1 MAIRAYFRLLSLP
14 YSGQTSMDFSPSSGK
29 LTPIRLHRDLGKP
42 MNSSPSS
49 IFDQDLPQ
57 TPANHAPMSPLSFIE
72 RTAEVYPTRLAIVH
86 GNLRQDWATTYRR
99 CRQLASALTLAG
111 IGKNDTVA
119 VMLPN
124 TPPMVEA
131 HFGIPMAGAVLN
143 ALNTRLDPETV
154 AFMLD
159 HGEAKAVIV
168 DPEFAGVMKKALAL
182 RQSTRPVLV
191 IDVEDALYTG
201 PTEKLGLVNYEAF
214 VARGDA
220 AFAWRLPGDEWDAIA
235 LNYTSGTTG
244 NPKGVVYHHR
254 GAATNAIS
262 NILEWDMPKHAAYL
276 WTLPMF
282 HCNGWCFPWTVAA
295 RAAVNVCLRKV
306 DAQAMF
312 DAMRDHGVTHY
323 CGAPIVHGLLVNA
336 PAAMKAGVPTGIRAM
351 VAGAAPPA
359 SMIEG
364 MEQMGFD
371 LTHVYG
377 LTEVYGPATV
387 CPKHPEWDTLDIGD
401 RARLNARQGVRYHLQ
416 RDVRVLNPETML
428 PVPQDGETMGEIMF
442 KGNITMKGYLKNPKA
457 TQEAFAGGWFHSGD
471 LAVQYPDGYF
481 KIKDRSKDI
490 IISGGENISSIEVE
504 DVLYRHPDVLA
515 AAVVAKPDA
524 RWGETPCAFVELK
537 AGAQTTPEQ
546 IVAHCKQHL
555 AGFKVPRAVVFGELP
570 KTSTGKI
577 QKFELRKQAGSAA
590 AIDV

>member
-1 MAIRAYFRLLSLP
+1 M
-14 YSGQTSMDFSPSSGK
+14 TS
-29 LTPIRLHRDLGKP
+29 IY
-42 MNSSPSS
+42 
-49 IFDQDLPQ
+49 DQDLPR
-57 TPANHAPMSPLSFIE
+57 TEANFAPFSPLSFIE
-72 RTAEVYPTRLAIVH
+72 RTAEVYPDRLAIVH
-86 GNLRQDWATTYRR
+86 GGLRQTWGQTYARARR
-99 CRQLASALTLAG
+99 LASALQRAG

-131 HFGIPMAGAVLN
+131 HFGVPMAGAVLN
-143 ALNTRLDPETV
+143 ALNTRLDAETI

-168 DPEFAGVMKKALAL
+168 DPEFSPTLKKALAL
-182 RQSTRPVLV
+182 RKNTAPLLV
-191 IDVEDALYTG
+191 IDVEDALFTG
-201 PTEKLGLVNYEAF
+201 ETLAAGNTTYEAF
-214 VARGDA
+214 LAGGDP
-220 AFAWRLPGDEWDAIA
+220 AFAWALPADEWDAIA

-254 GAATNAIS
+254 GAAMNAIS
-262 NILEWDMPKHAAYL
+262 NVLEWDMPKHAVYL

-295 RAAVNVCLRKV
+295 RAGVNVCLRRV
-306 DAQAMF
+306 EAQAIF
-312 DAMRDHGVTHY
+312 DAMRAHGVTHY
-323 CGAPIVHGLLVNA
+323 CGAPIVHGLLVNS
-336 PAAMKAGVPTGIRAM
+336 PSDMKVGIPAGVKAM

-387 CPKHPEWDTLDIGD
+387 CAQHAAWDTLDIGE
-401 RARLNARQGVRYHLQ
+401 RARLNARQGVRYHLE
-416 RDVRVLNPETML
+416 RDVRVLDPETMQ
-428 PVPQDGETMGEIMF
+428 PVPLDGETMGEIMF
-442 KGNITMKGYLKNPKA
+442 KGNIAMKGYLKNPKA
-457 TQEAFAGGWFHSGD
+457 TAEAFAGGWFHSGD

-504 DVLYRHPDVLA
+504 DVLYRHPAVLA
-515 AAVVAKPDA
+515 AAVVARPDPK
-524 RWGETPCAFVELK
+524 WGETPCAFVELK
-537 AGAQTTPEQ
+537 QGADVTPEA

-577 QKFELRKQAGSAA
+577 QKFELRKLAGSAK
-590 AIDV
+590 AIDA

>member
-1 MAIRAYFRLLSLP
+1 M
-14 YSGQTSMDFSPSSGK
+14 T
-29 LTPIRLHRDLGKP
+29 
-42 MNSSPSS
+42 S
-49 IFDQDLPQ
+49 IFDQDLPRNE
-57 TPANHAPMSPLSFIE
+57 ANFAPISPLSFIE
-72 RTAEVYPTRLAIVH
+72 RTAEVYPDRLAIVH
-86 GNLRQDWATTYRR
+86 GSLCQTWAQTYARTRR
-99 CRQLASALTLAG
+99 LASALHKAG

-131 HFGIPMAGAVLN
+131 HFGVPMAGAVLN
-143 ALNTRLDPETV
+143 ALNTRLDPEAI

-159 HGEAKAVIV
+159 HGEARAVIV
-168 DPEFAGVMKKALAL
+168 DPEFAPTMAKALKL
-182 RQSTRPVLV
+182 RQATTPLLV
-191 IDVEDALYTG
+191 IDVQDLLFTG
-201 PTEKLGLVNYEAF
+201 ESQPIGSTTYEAF
-214 VARGDA
+214 IAGGDP
-220 AFAWRLPGDEWDAIA
+220 AFAWSLPADEWDAIA

-262 NILEWDMPKHAAYL
+262 NILEWDMPKHAVYL

-295 RAAVNVCLRKV
+295 RAGVNVCLRRV
-306 DAQAMF
+306 EAQAIF
-312 DAMRDHGVTHY
+312 DAMRDQGVTHY
-323 CGAPIVHGLLVNA
+323 CGAPIVHGLLVNS
-336 PAAMKAGVPTGIRAM
+336 PVSMKVGVPAGIKAM

-387 CPKHPEWDTLDIGD
+387 CAKHARWDALDIGE

-416 RDVRVLNPETML
+416 RDVRVLNPETMQ
-428 PVPQDGETMGEIMF
+428 PVPLDGENMGEIMF

-457 TQEAFAGGWFHSGD
+457 TAEAFAGGWFHSGD

-515 AAVVAKPDA
+515 AAVVARPDPK
-524 RWGETPCAFVELK
+524 WGETPCAFVELK
-537 AGAQTTPEQ
+537 FGALTSPED
-546 IVAHCKQHL
+546 IVRHCKQHL
-555 AGFKVPRAVVFGELP
+555 AGFKVPRYVVFGELP

-577 QKFELRKQAGSAA
+577 QKFELRKQAGSAS

>member
-1 MAIRAYFRLLSLP
+1 MPNIY
-14 YSGQTSMDFSPSSGK
+14 D
-29 LTPIRLHRDLGKP
+29 H
-42 MNSSPSS
+42 
-49 IFDQDLPQ
+49 DLPR
-57 TPANHAPMSPLSFIE
+57 TDANYAALSPLSFIE
-72 RTAEVYPTRLAIVH
+72 RTAEVYPDRLAVVH
-86 GNLRQDWATTYRR
+86 GDLRRSWSELFTR
-99 CRQLASALTLAG
+99 CRQLASALDKHG
-111 IGKNDTVA
+111 IKKGDTVA

-124 TPPMVEA
+124 TPPMIEA
-131 HFGIPMAGAVLN
+131 HFGIPVTGAVLN
-143 ALNTRLDPETV
+143 ALNTRLDAETI

-159 HGEAKAVIV
+159 HGEAKVVIV
-168 DPEFAGVMKKALAL
+168 DVEFAGVMKKALGMRKATTPL
-182 RQSTRPVLV
+182 LV
-191 IDVEDALYTG
+191 IDVEDSLYDG
-201 PTEKLGLVNYEAF
+201 DVRRIGSIGYEAF
-214 VARGDA
+214 LASGDA
-220 AFAWRLPGDEWDAIA
+220 AHAWRLPDDEWDAIA

-254 GAATNAIS
+254 GAAMNAVS
-262 NILEWDMPKHAAYL
+262 NILEWDMPKHAVYL

-295 RAAVNVCLRKV
+295 RAGVNVCLRRTT
-306 DAQAMF
+306 AQTIFEAI
-312 DAMRDHGVTHY
+312 RDHGVTHY
-323 CGAPIVHGLLVNA
+323 CAAPIVHGMLVNA
-336 PAAMKAGVPTGIRAM
+336 PDALKQGLPAGVKAM

-364 MEQMGFD
+364 MEALGFA

-387 CPKHPEWDTLDIGD
+387 CAVQEGWDQLDIGE
-401 RARLNARQGVRYHLQ
+401 RARLNARQGVRYHLE
-416 RDVRVLNPETML
+416 RDVRVLDSLTMQ

-442 KGNITMKGYLKNPKA
+442 RGNIAMKGYLKNPKA
-457 TQEAFAGGWFHSGD
+457 TEEAFAGGWFHSGD
-471 LAVQYPDGYF
+471 LAVMYPDGYM
-481 KIKDRSKDI
+481 KIKDRSKDV

-515 AAVVAKPDA
+515 VAVVAKPDA

-537 AGAQTTPEQ
+537 AGAQTTEAD
-546 IVAHCKQHL
+546 IVAHCKKHL

-577 QKFELRKQAGSAA
+577 QKFELRKLAGSAV

>member
-1 MAIRAYFRLLSLP
+1 MNPETAAHMY
-14 YSGQTSMDFSPSSGK
+14 D
-29 LTPIRLHRDLGKP
+29 RDLP
-42 MNSSPSS
+42 RNE
-49 IFDQDLPQ
+49 
-57 TPANHAPMSPLSFIE
+57 ANFAPLSPLSFIE
-72 RTAEVYPTRLAIVH
+72 RTAEVYPDRLAIVH
-86 GNLRQDWATTYRR
+86 GSLRQTWSQTYAR
-99 CRQLASALTLAG
+99 CRRLASALQRAG

-131 HFGIPMAGAVLN
+131 HFGVPMAGAVLN
-143 ALNTRLDPETV
+143 SLNTRLDPQAV

-159 HGEAKAVIV
+159 HGEARVVIT
-168 DPEFAGVMKKALAL
+168 DPEFAPTMAQAIAL
-182 RQSTRPVLV
+182 RQRTEPLLV
-191 IDVEDALYTG
+191 IDVEDALFTG
-201 PTEKLGLVNYEAF
+201 PVQRIGSTTSEDFIAGGDPAF
-214 VARGDA
+214 D
-220 AFAWRLPGDEWDAIA
+220 WNLPGDEWDAIA

-254 GAATNAIS
+254 GAAVNAIS
-262 NILEWDMPKHAAYL
+262 NILEWDMPKHAVYL

-295 RAAVNVCLRKV
+295 RAGVNVCLRRV
-306 DAQAMF
+306 EAQAIF
-312 DAMRDHGVTHY
+312 DAMREHGVTHY

-336 PAAMKAGVPTGIRAM
+336 PATLKQGVPAGIKAM

-387 CPKHPEWDTLDIGD
+387 CAKHESWDGLDIGE
-401 RARLNARQGVRYHLQ
+401 RARLNARQGVRYHLE
-416 RDVRVLNPETML
+416 RDVRVLDPQTL
-428 PVPQDGETMGEIMF
+428 QPVPQDGETMGEIMF
-442 KGNITMKGYLKNPKA
+442 KGNIAMKGYLKNPKA
-457 TQEAFAGGWFHSGD
+457 TAEAFAGGWFHSGD

-515 AAVVAKPDA
+515 AAVVARPDPK
-524 RWGETPCAFVELK
+524 WGETPCAFVELK
-537 AGAQTTPEQ
+537 AGAQTTPED
-546 IVAHCKQHL
+546 IVRHCRQHL

-577 QKFELRKQAGSAA
+577 QKFELRKLAGSAA

>member
-1 MAIRAYFRLLSLP
+1 M
-14 YSGQTSMDFSPSSGK
+14 T
-29 LTPIRLHRDLGKP
+29 
-42 MNSSPSS
+42 S
-49 IFDQDLPQ
+49 IFDQDLPRN
-57 TPANHAPMSPLSFIE
+57 PANFAPLTPLSFIE
-72 RTAEVYPTRLAIVH
+72 RAAEVYPQRLAVIH
-86 GNLRQDWATTYRR
+86 GDVRRTWGEVYTR
-99 CRQLASALTLAG
+99 CRQLASALVRHG
-111 IGKNDTVA
+111 VGKGDTVA

-131 HFGIPMAGAVLN
+131 HFGVPMSGAVLN
-143 ALNTRLDPETV
+143 ALNTRLDAETI

-159 HGEAKAVIV
+159 HGEATAVIV
-168 DPEFAGVMKKALAL
+168 DPEFAGVMNKAMAL
-182 RQSTRPVLV
+182 RTAQRPLLVL
-191 IDVEDALYTG
+191 DVTDALFTG
-201 PTEKLGLVNYEAF
+201 KVERIGAVGYEEFIAQ
-214 VARGDA
+214 GDA
-220 AFAWRLPGDEWDAIA
+220 GFEWQLPADEWDAIA

-254 GAATNAIS
+254 GAAVNAIS
-262 NILEWDMPKHAAYL
+262 NILEWDMGKHPVYL

-295 RAAVNVCLRKV
+295 RAGVNVCLRKV
-306 DAQAMF
+306 EAAAMIDAIKK
-312 DAMRDHGVTHY
+312 HGVTHY
-323 CGAPIVHGLLVNA
+323 CGAPIVHGMLVNA
-336 PAAMKAGVPTGIRAM
+336 PDEMKRGLPAGVKAM

-364 MEQMGFD
+364 MERMGFD

-387 CPKHPEWDTLDIGD
+387 CPKHDEWNEVDIGE

-416 RDVRVLNPETML
+416 RDARVIDSATMK
-428 PVPQDGETMGEIMF
+428 PVPLDGETMGEIMF
-442 KGNITMKGYLKNPKA
+442 RGNITMKGYLKNPAA
-457 TQEAFAGGWFHSGD
+457 TQEAFAGGWFHTGD
-471 LAVQYPDGYF
+471 LAVQYPDGYI

-515 AAVVAKPDA
+515 AAVVAKPDPK
-524 RWGETPCAFVELK
+524 WGETPCAFVELK
-537 AGAQTTPEQ
+537 AGAVLSPQD
-546 IVAHCKQHL
+546 IVDHCKKHL

-577 QKFELRKQAGSAA
+577 QKFELRKVAGSAA